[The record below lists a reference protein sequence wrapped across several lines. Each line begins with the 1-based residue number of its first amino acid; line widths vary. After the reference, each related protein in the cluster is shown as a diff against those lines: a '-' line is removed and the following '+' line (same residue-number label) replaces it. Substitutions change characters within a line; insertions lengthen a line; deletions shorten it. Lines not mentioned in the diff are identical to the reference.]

1 MEHSRLFTFLRIQT
15 VGRSIGGAGCGKEV
29 ILFPLLDMISIVTLG
44 QEKEKGKKNSVKK
57 KNKKK
62 RKETREGYRF
72 LNILLLHIFYLPANW
87 S

>member
-44 QEKEKGKKNSVKK
+44 QEKEKGEKNSVKK
-57 KNKKK
+57 KIRKREKKQE
-62 RKETREGYRF
+62 RATDF
-72 LNILLLHIFYLPANW
+72 
-87 S
+87 